1 LRKSIVSR
9 IVGLLLHLASLVLQ
23 DYTYTIRGGLAKGL
37 RRRYG
42 FGGKPHLSLTTEEQ
56 FLLGQDLRGKTVFDI
71 GGYIGIYTL
80 FFAQAVG
87 ATGRVVTFEP
97 HPANLRELAVNV
109 RLNNFENVTIVP
121 LGVGRQRA
129 QVELIIDPLY
139 PSRGFV
145 VGARKPEHM
154 PARKL
159 GKIPITVVSLDH
171 LAHTG
176 QLPSPDF
183 VKIDVEGLEL
193 DVLRGMQQIIAAC
206 KPQLLI
212 EVHYEMPELIALLLA
227 QGYSIYVIE
236 TWTPITNPDVPRI
249 TWGHLFCV

>member
-1 LRKSIVSR
+1 MSR
-9 IVGLLLHLASLVLQ
+9 IVALLLHLASLVLH
-23 DYTYTIRGGLAKGL
+23 DYTYTLRGGLAKGL
-37 RRRYG
+37 KRRYG
-42 FGGKPHLSLTTEEQ
+42 SGGKPHLSLTTEEQ

-80 FFAQAVG
+80 FFARAVG

-97 HPANLRELAVNV
+97 HPANLRELAFNV

-121 LGVGRQRA
+121 LGVGRRCA
-129 QVELIIDPLY
+129 QVELLIDPLY

-145 VGARKPEHM
+145 AGARKPEHM

-159 GKIPITVVSLDH
+159 EIMPITVVSLDH
-171 LAHTG
+171 LTHTG
-176 QLPSPDF
+176 QIPSPDF
-183 VKIDVEGLEL
+183 VKIDVEGLEM
-193 DVLRGMQQIIAAC
+193 DVLQGMHQIITTS

-212 EVHYEMPELIALLLA
+212 EIHYEMPELIALLLA
-227 QGYSIYVIE
+227 QGYSIYAIE
-236 TWTPITNPDVPRI
+236 TRTPITNPDAPRI

>member
-1 LRKSIVSR
+1 MSSVSFAIVKLFE
-9 IVGLLLHLASLVLQ
+9 IFFKN
-23 DYTYTIRGGLAKGL
+23 YTFTIRHGLAKGL

-42 FGGKPHLSLTTEEQ
+42 FGFRPKFTFTSEEK
-56 FLLGQDLRGKTVFDI
+56 FLMNLNLHGQTVFDI

-80 FFAQAVG
+80 FFARAVG

-97 HPANLRELAVNV
+97 HPANLRELAFNV

-121 LGVGRQRA
+121 LGVGRRRA
-129 QVELIIDPLY
+129 QVELLIDPLY

-145 VGARKPEHM
+145 AGARKPEHM

-159 GKIPITVVSLDH
+159 RTMPITVVSLDH
-171 LAHTG
+171 LVYTR
-176 QLPSPDF
+176 QIPSPNF
-183 VKIDVEGLEL
+183 VKIDVEGLEM
-193 DVLRGMQQIIAAC
+193 DVLRGMHQIIAAC

-227 QGYSIYVIE
+227 QGYSIYAIE
-236 TWTPITNPDVPRI
+236 TRTPITGPDAPRI